1 MAYWFNVDTR
11 QVESDEDKSQG
22 AQLMGPYD
30 SHEAASQALESAR
43 QRSEQWDAEDRA
55 WDEGRSED

>member
-22 AQLMGPYD
+22 DHLMGPYD
-30 SHEAASQALESAR
+30 SHEAASKALESAR
-43 QRSEQWDAEDRA
+43 ARTEAWDTEDRE
-55 WDEGRSED
+55 WEQGRSED